1 MQDDIEQFGDVGS
14 LDDNV
19 ESFLSHD
26 GGDGK
31 DLYGS
36 LKPSPA
42 EPKPEPSKGRCVFYY
57 ILHLENAF
65 GFSNSQ
71 RSYCYFRLFF
81 C

>member
-31 DLYGS
+31 DLYAT
-36 LKPSPA
+36 LKQSPA
-42 EPKPEPSKGRCVFYY
+42 EPKAEPSKGSSLYY
-57 ILHLENAF
+57 ITLLCILEM
-65 GFSNSQ
+65 
-71 RSYCYFRLFF
+71 FF
-81 C
+81 DS